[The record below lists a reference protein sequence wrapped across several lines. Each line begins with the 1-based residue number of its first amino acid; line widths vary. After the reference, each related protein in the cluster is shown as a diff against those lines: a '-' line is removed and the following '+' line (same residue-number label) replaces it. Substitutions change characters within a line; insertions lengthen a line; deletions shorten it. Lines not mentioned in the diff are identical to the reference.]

1 MEAIKQKTKKRMK
14 VWSFDIHFH
23 LIMIAMLFKGHPL
36 FHCQQECG
44 LQLRTYQQ
52 GWTIHWQCK
61 SHAKISTSNIEDK
74 QQTTHVF
81 QVHYLSERTDNLTF
95 GLTKRLELAL
105 GFNMYLPGRPYT
117 SENYQVI
124 VNILLIMVWN
134 RIRVIC
140 LTQIDQHVCLKDNQ
154 QVMKNWQCCKFW

>member
-1 MEAIKQKTKKRMK
+1 M
-14 VWSFDIHFH
+14 
-23 LIMIAMLFKGHPL
+23 
-36 FHCQQECG
+36 
-44 LQLRTYQQ
+44 
-52 GWTIHWQCK
+52 
-61 SHAKISTSNIEDK
+61 
-74 QQTTHVF
+74 F

-154 QVMKNWQCCKFW
+154 QVMKN